1 MGTRKRWTLE
11 EKIKIVEAGLSSDI
25 TTVCRQYG
33 VSTGTFYNWR
43 KRYESQ
49 GEDGLK
55 VVYDSRA
62 KELKQAEEENRILRK
77 LLADKEIEI
86 EAQKE
91 LIKKKFGTSDLRKI

>member
-1 MGTRKRWTLE
+1 
-11 EKIKIVEAGLSSDI
+11 
-25 TTVCRQYG
+25 
-33 VSTGTFYNWR
+33 
-43 KRYESQ
+43 
-49 GEDGLK
+49 
-55 VVYDSRA
+55 VYDSRA